1 MYHNWKWKKLSKN
14 DAVNNILPGCGC
26 SGIPWVPPDRALI
39 VCWLRIPPGAPV
51 WGTIEICREEPTREM
66 SQSKPYILLTLST
79 SKSCKVSHW
88 FTMLQLMSPLG
99 ILSTVLNTI
108 NYYIVFILIT
118 LCNSNLHVT
127 PLHWNP
133 MLSLL
138 ITSFFFQRHLVI
150 TQNQNNLK
158 KGIHVQRI

>member
-1 MYHNWKWKKLSKN
+1 MYIKHKLVGSNIQLRKMAHFESEIYFHSMYHNWKWKKLSKN

-88 FTMLQLMSPLG
+88 FTMLQLMSLLG

-108 NYYIVFILIT
+108 NYYLF
-118 LCNSNLHVT
+118 
-127 PLHWNP
+127 W
-133 MLSLL
+133 
-138 ITSFFFQRHLVI
+138 
-150 TQNQNNLK
+150 
-158 KGIHVQRI
+158 

>member
-1 MYHNWKWKKLSKN
+1 
-14 DAVNNILPGCGC
+14 
-26 SGIPWVPPDRALI
+26 
-39 VCWLRIPPGAPV
+39 
-51 WGTIEICREEPTREM
+51 M

-88 FTMLQLMSPLG
+88 FTMLQLMSLLG

-127 PLHWNP
+127 STLKSNA
-133 MLSLL
+133 
-138 ITSFFFQRHLVI
+138 ITINNIIFFSKASGDH
-150 TQNQNNLK
+150 TK
-158 KGIHVQRI
+158 SK

>member
-1 MYHNWKWKKLSKN
+1 MKERWKISFIHVHKTQVSGKQYSIEKNGYQNVLWHFDIYLILNLKSISIRCITIESGKKLSKN

-88 FTMLQLMSPLG
+88 FTMLQLMSLLG

-108 NYYIVFILIT
+108 NYYLF
-118 LCNSNLHVT
+118 
-127 PLHWNP
+127 W
-133 MLSLL
+133 
-138 ITSFFFQRHLVI
+138 
-150 TQNQNNLK
+150 
-158 KGIHVQRI
+158 